1 MADKELRVEVP
12 EEDLAI
18 LDGYVQASGASKASV
33 IRMLLK
39 KWSQERLHESIVICR
54 MVRINPLEQEQ
65 SRIPAVADHEVP
77 RHR

>member
-54 MVRINPLEQEQ
+54 MVRINPLEQES
-65 SRIPAVADHEVP
+65 SRIPGAGEPDL
-77 RHR
+77 HRSR

>member
-18 LDGYVQASGASKASV
+18 LDGYVQASGLSKASV

-39 KWSQERLHESIVICR
+39 KWSQDRLHESIVICR
-54 MVRINPLEQEQ
+54 MVRINPLEQEA
-65 SRIPAVADHEVP
+65 SRIPAVGDYEVL
-77 RHR
+77 RNK